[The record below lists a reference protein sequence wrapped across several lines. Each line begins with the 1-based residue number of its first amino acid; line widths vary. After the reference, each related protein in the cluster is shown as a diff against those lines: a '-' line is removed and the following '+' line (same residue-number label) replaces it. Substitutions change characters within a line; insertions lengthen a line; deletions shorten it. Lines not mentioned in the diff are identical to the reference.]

1 MVLILVLALG
11 LVGFGLLRR
20 QQSRIVALE
29 QRIEK
34 LEQGVIPEHEQ
45 AKAAA
50 AAVNDFNAGIVGIF
64 GYDPYDARRAAKE

>member
-1 MVLILVLALG
+1 MLILVLALG
-11 LVGFGLLRR
+11 LVGCGLLRR

-34 LEQGVIPEHEQ
+34 LEHGVVPEHEQ

-50 AAVNDFNAGIVGIF
+50 AAVNDFNAGIVSIL

>member
-20 QQSRIVALE
+20 QQRHILALK

-34 LEQGVIPEHEQ
+34 LEQGVVPEHEQ

-50 AAVNDFNAGIVGIF
+50 AAVNDFNAGIVSIL

>member
-1 MVLILVLALG
+1 MVLILTLALG
-11 LVGFGLLRR
+11 LVGFGLLRKQR
-20 QQSRIVALE
+20 GRIFALE

-34 LEQGVIPEHEQ
+34 LEQGVVPKHEQ

-50 AAVNDFNAGIVGIF
+50 AAVNDFNAGIVGIL